1 MVASSEPSD
10 PTIAP
15 RGSIT
20 VTELAVADLRDRLP
34 ANDALVL
41 ALSAETS
48 AFNDG
53 F

>member
-10 PTIAP
+10 PTIV
-15 RGSIT
+15 RLGSIT
-20 VTELAVADLRDRLP
+20 ETELAVGNLRDQLP

-41 ALSAETS
+41 ALSAGTS